1 MAYLEKRQNNKTRSK
16 SWWGREWLTV
26 IENLNEDRVNDDE
39 NYSNPFKITDF
50 KYQNGKIIAKIA
62 ENRNT
67 SYITELGLEAFTEKD
82 LKILADIL
90 ASSSL
95 INGDLALGKLPTI
108 LNTELLDNGINLFPI
123 SWEDIKSKCN
133 CPSPASPCVHQSELF
148 YMIGSEL
155 DKDPSLLLKLRGV
168 PESFLNSESQV
179 EKRTLA
185 SLIESILEKGTVS
198 EPLSLKLR
206 KTGDHED
213 LTLNADNVVVQRSQ
227 RDYNQPLNSLEFDSR
242 LWLSLLSDNPSF
254 DTASNF
260 KLFLR
265 DVYNS
270 AALKA
275 DTLYKPVHKNKADG
289 DKKAKI
295 RDWQQF
301 DDSEISFNAKATSYE
316 SLFDFSVDLRDLLKC
331 SLNQDL
337 NLISPRLAFTL
348 LLIQTAIYIIK
359 LGLYSPELLFK
370 NEQVFHIRYIPIF
383 NNASLSQRLSFLKT
397 LYPEDLI
404 KNSQPNNGAEGSS
417 DFLKSCLMNELLSF
431 LVTILLKKLTRN
443 LKVLGM
449 TPLKTAFLTN
459 AEFIPSSYAD
469 EAVAKSLSN
478 WLARFY
484 IQGDEIKPLIRLEE
498 HVADIKQIACKD
510 GHEDDKN
517 AEEAI
522 HQQCLEA
529 SFKLYVDVTNT
540 SKFPNEIVSLESFTV
555 RVREQCPSAY
565 RQLNLIQDYVPEI
578 KQVLATEGKAAP
590 TLNINQVSSLLA
602 NAKNILSVLGVNILV
617 PRALQKILK
626 PKLTVKVI
634 SSSSQSNNAFLI
646 EQALSF
652 SYEIALG
659 DSKISLTEF
668 KKLVKSSSGLVK
680 FNNDYVMFNPKEIAS
695 LFKRA
700 LEALP
705 QIETVLDALHYGLA
719 GKVNGLDFS
728 SDAVIDNLI
737 KSINKTET
745 EISLPKN
752 LEATL
757 RPYQERGFEWLYINY
772 QNRLGSCLADDMGLG
787 KTLQVLTL
795 LLKIRQEN
803 AERAVYGQPPS
814 LVICPTSLIG
824 NWFKESSKFTPDLKV
839 AVYHG
844 PGRSLDYG
852 TVAERTSSRLRRTND
867 RSGVI
872 SGDAEDASHV
882 SGSYPSKQKY
892 KLDSSSLH
900 EDHEDDENA
909 EIGVRQQCHYE
920 GMDLVITSYGI
931 LRQDIAKF
939 SEREWNLLIIDE
951 AQNIKNHETKQAKAI
966 KALKAKN
973 YIAMS
978 GTPVENNL
986 SELWSIFDF
995 INPRYLR
1002 SIKDFTNEYSIPI
1015 EKYRD
1020 QEKIAQLKRVTS
1032 PFLLRRLK
1040 TDKSIIQDLP
1050 EKIINEQFVYLT
1062 KEQIALYQNVVNSAL
1077 EQIAASEG
1085 IERKGKIFKLI
1096 TSLKQLCNHP
1106 SNYTKQEDYDFNLS
1120 GKAIKLIDILREIL
1134 ISREKA
1140 LIFTQYTEMGDILSK
1155 MIQSELGSEAL
1166 FYQGSLDRKRK
1177 DAMVEEF
1184 QNGYTKKI
1192 MIISLKAGGTGLN
1205 LTAANHVIHYDL
1217 WWNPAVENQAT
1228 DRAFR
1233 IGQKKNVMVHRLISM
1248 GTFEEKINDLLKAKQ
1263 QLAELSVSVGENWIT
1278 EMSNEELR
1286 GVFGL

>member
-1 MAYLEKRQNNKTRSK
+1 MVWVQYNFLMAYLEKRQNNKTRSK
-16 SWWGREWLTV
+16 SWWGREWLSV

-39 NYSNPFKITDF
+39 SYSNPFKITDF
-50 KYQNGKIIAKIA
+50 KYQNGKIIAKIV
-62 ENRNT
+62 ENRNS
-67 SYITELGLEAFTEKD
+67 SYIAELALEAFTEQD

-168 PESFLNSESQV
+168 PESFLDSESQV
-179 EKRTLA
+179 GKRTLA
-185 SLIESILEKGTVS
+185 SLIENILKESTV
-198 EPLSLKLR
+198 
-206 KTGDHED
+206 
-213 LTLNADNVVVQRSQ
+213 ADVQRSQ
-227 RDYNQPLNSLEFDSR
+227 RDYNQPLNNLEFDSR

-260 KLFLR
+260 KIFLR
-265 DVYNS
+265 DLYNS

-275 DTLYKPVHKNKADG
+275 DTLYKSVHKNKVDG

-301 DDSEISFNAKATSYE
+301 DDLEISFNVKATSYE

-370 NEQVFHIRYIPIF
+370 NEQVFQIRYIPIF
-383 NNASLSQRLSFLKT
+383 NNTSLSQRLSFLKT
-397 LYPEDLI
+397 LYPDDLI
-404 KNSQPNNGAEGSS
+404 KNSQPNNDAEGSS

-431 LVTILLKKLTRN
+431 LITVLLKKLTRN

-498 HVADIKQIACKD
+498 HVADIKQIECKD
-510 GHEDDKN
+510 AHEDDKK
-517 AEEAI
+517 AEDAVQ
-522 HQQCLEA
+522 QQCLEA
-529 SFKLYVDVTNT
+529 SFKLHVDVVNN

-555 RVREQCPSAY
+555 RVREQCPSVY

-590 TLNINQVSSLLA
+590 TLDINQVSSLLA

-626 PKLTVKVI
+626 PKLTVKVN

-659 DSKISLTEF
+659 DSKISLSEF

-803 AERAVYGQPPS
+803 AERAVCEQPPS

-844 PGRSLDYG
+844 SKRNLD
-852 TVAERTSSRLRRTND
+852 
-867 RSGVI
+867 
-872 SGDAEDASHV
+872 
-882 SGSYPSKQKY
+882 
-892 KLDSSSLH
+892 
-900 EDHEDDENA
+900 
-909 EIGVRQQCHYE
+909 YE

-931 LRQDIAKF
+931 LRLDIAKF

-951 AQNIKNHETKQAKAI
+951 AQNIKNHETKQARAI

-1062 KEQIALYQNVVNSAL
+1062 KEQVALYQNIVNSAL

-1085 IERKGKIFKLI
+1085 IEKKGKIFKLI

-1155 MIQSELGSEAL
+1155 MIQAELGSEAL

-1177 DAMVEEF
+1177 DEMVEEF

-1263 QLAELSVSVGENWIT
+1263 QLADLSVSVGENWIT

-1286 GVFGL
+1286 GVFSL

>member
-1 MAYLEKRQNNKTRSK
+1 
-16 SWWGREWLTV
+16 
-26 IENLNEDRVNDDE
+26 
-39 NYSNPFKITDF
+39 
-50 KYQNGKIIAKIA
+50 
-62 ENRNT
+62 
-67 SYITELGLEAFTEKD
+67 
-82 LKILADIL
+82 
-90 ASSSL
+90 
-95 INGDLALGKLPTI
+95 
-108 LNTELLDNGINLFPI
+108 
-123 SWEDIKSKCN
+123 
-133 CPSPASPCVHQSELF
+133 
-148 YMIGSEL
+148 MIGSEL

-168 PESFLNSESQV
+168 PESFLNSESQA
-179 EKRTLA
+179 EKRTLE
-185 SLIESILEKGTVS
+185 SLIENILKESTV
-198 EPLSLKLR
+198 
-206 KTGDHED
+206 
-213 LTLNADNVVVQRSQ
+213 ADVQRSQ
-227 RDYNQPLNSLEFDSR
+227 RDYNQPLNNLEFDSR

-260 KLFLR
+260 KIFLR
-265 DVYNS
+265 DLYNS

-337 NLISPRLAFTL
+337 NLVSPRLAFTL

-370 NEQVFHIRYIPIF
+370 NEQVFQIRYIPIF
-383 NNASLSQRLSFLKT
+383 NNASLSPRLSFLKT

-404 KNSQPNNGAEGSS
+404 KNSQPNNDAEGSS
-417 DFLKSCLMNELLSF
+417 NFLPSCLMNELLSF
-431 LVTILLKKLTRN
+431 LITVLLKKLTRN

-498 HVADIKQIACKD
+498 HVADIKQIECKD

-529 SFKLYVDVTNT
+529 SFNLHVDVVNN

-555 RVREQCPSAY
+555 RVQEQCPNVY
-565 RQLNLIQDYVPEI
+565 RQLNLIQEYVPEI

-626 PKLTVKVI
+626 PKLTVKVN

-659 DSKISLTEF
+659 ESKISLSEF

-680 FNNDYVMFNPKEIAS
+680 FNNDYVMFNPKEIAL

-719 GKVNGLDFS
+719 GKVNGLDFF

-803 AERAVYGQPPS
+803 AERAVCEQPPS

-844 PGRSLDYG
+844 SKRNLD
-852 TVAERTSSRLRRTND
+852 
-867 RSGVI
+867 
-872 SGDAEDASHV
+872 
-882 SGSYPSKQKY
+882 
-892 KLDSSSLH
+892 
-900 EDHEDDENA
+900 
-909 EIGVRQQCHYE
+909 YE

-1062 KEQIALYQNVVNSAL
+1062 KEQTALYQSVVNSAL
-1077 EQIAASEG
+1077 EQIAGSEG
-1085 IERKGKIFKLI
+1085 IDRKGKIFKLI

-1106 SNYTKQEDYDFNLS
+1106 SNYTKQDDYDFNLS

-1263 QLAELSVSVGENWIT
+1263 QLADLSVSVGENWIT

>member
-16 SWWGREWLTV
+16 CWWGREWLTV

-50 KYQNGKIIAKIA
+50 KYQNGKIIAKIG
-62 ENRNT
+62 ENRNS
-67 SYITELGLEAFTEKD
+67 SYIAELALEPFTEQE

-108 LNTELLDNGINLFPI
+108 LNTELLENGINLFPI

-133 CPSPASPCVHQSELF
+133 CSAPISPCIHQSELF

-168 PESFLNSESQV
+168 PESFLNSESQA
-179 EKRTLA
+179 EKRTLE

-213 LTLNADNVVVQRSQ
+213 LSLNTDNVVVQRSQ
-227 RDYNQPLNSLEFDSR
+227 RDYNQPLNNLEFDSR

-260 KLFLR
+260 KIFLR
-265 DVYNS
+265 DLYNS

-337 NLISPRLAFTL
+337 NLVSPRLAFTL

-359 LGLYSPELLFK
+359 LGLYSPDLLFK
-370 NEQVFHIRYIPIF
+370 NEQVFQIRYIPIF
-383 NNASLSQRLSFLKT
+383 NNASLAQRLSFLKT

-404 KNSQPNNGAEGSS
+404 KNSQPNNDAEGSS
-417 DFLKSCLMNELLSF
+417 NFLKSCLVNELLSF
-431 LVTILLKKLTRN
+431 LVTVLLKKLTRN

-498 HVADIKQIACKD
+498 HVADIKQIECKD
-510 GHEDDKN
+510 AHEDDKN

-529 SFKLYVDVTNT
+529 SFNLHVDVVNN

-555 RVREQCPSAY
+555 RVQEQCPNVY

-626 PKLTVKVI
+626 PKLTVKVN

-659 DSKISLTEF
+659 ESKISLSEF

-803 AERAVYGQPPS
+803 AEHAVYGQPPS

-844 PGRSLDYG
+844 SKRNLD
-852 TVAERTSSRLRRTND
+852 
-867 RSGVI
+867 
-872 SGDAEDASHV
+872 
-882 SGSYPSKQKY
+882 
-892 KLDSSSLH
+892 
-900 EDHEDDENA
+900 
-909 EIGVRQQCHYE
+909 YE

-931 LRQDIAKF
+931 LRLDIAKF

-951 AQNIKNHETKQAKAI
+951 AQNIKNHETKQARAI

-1062 KEQIALYQNVVNSAL
+1062 KEQIALYQSVVNSAL

-1177 DAMVEEF
+1177 DEMVEEF

-1263 QLAELSVSVGENWIT
+1263 QLADLSVSVGENWIT

>member
-16 SWWGREWLTV
+16 CWWGREWLTV

-50 KYQNGKIIAKIA
+50 KYQNGKIIAKIG
-62 ENRNT
+62 ENRNS
-67 SYITELGLEAFTEKD
+67 SYITELALEPFTEQE

-108 LNTELLDNGINLFPI
+108 LNTELLENGINLFPI

-133 CPSPASPCVHQSELF
+133 CPSPINPCVHQSELF

-168 PESFLNSESQV
+168 PESFLNSESQA

-185 SLIESILEKGTVS
+185 SLIENILEEGTVS

-213 LTLNADNVVVQRSQ
+213 LSLNADNVVVQRSQ
-227 RDYNQPLNSLEFDSR
+227 RDYNQPLNNLEFDSR

-260 KLFLR
+260 KIFLR
-265 DVYNS
+265 DLYNS

-337 NLISPRLAFTL
+337 NLVSPRLAFTL

-370 NEQVFHIRYIPIF
+370 NEQVFQIRYIPIF
-383 NNASLSQRLSFLKT
+383 NNASLSQRLNFLKT

-404 KNSQPNNGAEGSS
+404 KNSQPNNDAEGSS

-431 LVTILLKKLTRN
+431 LVTVLLKKLTRN

-498 HVADIKQIACKD
+498 HIADIKQIECED
-510 GHEDDKN
+510 GHADDKN
-517 AEEAI
+517 AEESI
-522 HQQCLEA
+522 QQQCLEA

-555 RVREQCPSAY
+555 RVQEQCPNVY
-565 RQLNLIQDYVPEI
+565 RQLNLIQEYVPEI

-626 PKLTVKVI
+626 PKLTVKVN

-659 DSKISLTEF
+659 DSKISLSEF

-839 AVYHG
+839 AVHHG
-844 PGRSLDYG
+844 SKRNLDYG
-852 TVAERTSSRLRRTND
+852 
-867 RSGVI
+867 
-872 SGDAEDASHV
+872 
-882 SGSYPSKQKY
+882 
-892 KLDSSSLH
+892 
-900 EDHEDDENA
+900 
-909 EIGVRQQCHYE
+909 

-931 LRQDIAKF
+931 LRLDIAKF

-951 AQNIKNHETKQAKAI
+951 AQNIKNHETKQARAI

-1062 KEQIALYQNVVNSAL
+1062 KEQIALYQSVVNSAL

-1140 LIFTQYTEMGDILSK
+1140 LIFTQYTEMGDILLK

-1177 DAMVEEF
+1177 DEMVEEF

-1263 QLAELSVSVGENWIT
+1263 QLADLSVSVGENWIT

>member
-16 SWWGREWLTV
+16 SWWGREWLSV

-39 NYSNPFKITDF
+39 SYSNPFKITDF
-50 KYQNGKIIAKIA
+50 KYQNGKIIAKIV
-62 ENRNT
+62 ENRNS
-67 SYITELGLEAFTEKD
+67 SYIAELALEAFTEQD
-82 LKILADIL
+82 LKVLAEIL

-95 INGDLALGKLPTI
+95 IHGDLALGKLPTI
-108 LNTELLDNGINLFPI
+108 LNTELLENGINLFPVF
-123 SWEDIKSKCN
+123 WKDIKSKCN
-133 CPSPASPCVHQSELF
+133 CPSPASPCEHQSELF

-168 PESFLNSESQV
+168 PESFLNSESQAG
-179 EKRTLA
+179 KKTLE
-185 SLIESILEKGTVS
+185 SLVESILEEGTVN

-206 KTGDHED
+206 KTRDHED
-213 LTLNADNVVVQRSQ
+213 LSLNADNVVVQRSQ
-227 RDYNQPLNSLEFDSR
+227 RDYNQPLNNLEFDSR

-265 DVYNS
+265 DLYNS

-275 DTLYKPVHKNKADG
+275 DTLYKPVYKNKAG
-289 DKKAKI
+289 EDKKVKV

-301 DDSEISFNAKATSYE
+301 DDLEINFNAKATSYE

-359 LGLYSPELLFK
+359 LGLYSPDLLFK
-370 NEQVFHIRYIPIF
+370 NEHVFHIRYIPIF
-383 NNASLSQRLSFLKT
+383 NNTSLSQRLSFLKT

-404 KNSQPNNGAEGSS
+404 KNSQPNNDAEGSS

-431 LVTILLKKLTRN
+431 LVTVVLKKLTRN

-459 AEFIPSSYAD
+459 AELIPSSYAD

-484 IQGDEIKPLIRLEE
+484 IQSNEIKPLIRLEE
-498 HVADIKQIACKD
+498 QS
-510 GHEDDKN
+510 
-517 AEEAI
+517 
-522 HQQCLEA
+522 LEA
-529 SFKLYVDVTNT
+529 SFKLHVDVTNT
-540 SKFPNEIVSLESFTV
+540 SKFPSEIVSLESFTV
-555 RVREQCPSAY
+555 RVPEQCPNVY
-565 RQLNLIQDYVPEI
+565 RQLNLIQEYVPEI

-626 PKLTVKVI
+626 PKLTVKVN

-659 DSKISLTEF
+659 ESKISLSEF

-803 AERAVYGQPPS
+803 AGNRVCEQSHINNETTDKQPPS

-839 AVYHG
+839 AVHHG
-844 PGRSLDYG
+844 SKRNLDYEG
-852 TVAERTSSRLRRTND
+852 T
-867 RSGVI
+867 
-872 SGDAEDASHV
+872 
-882 SGSYPSKQKY
+882 
-892 KLDSSSLH
+892 
-900 EDHEDDENA
+900 
-909 EIGVRQQCHYE
+909 
-920 GMDLVITSYGI
+920 DLVITSYGI

-951 AQNIKNHETKQAKAI
+951 AQNIKNHETKQARAI

-1062 KEQIALYQNVVNSAL
+1062 KEQTALYQNVVNNAL

-1263 QLAELSVSVGENWIT
+1263 QLADLSVSVGENWIT

>member
-16 SWWGREWLTV
+16 SWWGREWLSV

-39 NYSNPFKITDF
+39 SYSNPFKITDF

-62 ENRNT
+62 ENRNS
-67 SYITELGLEAFTEKD
+67 SYIAELALEPFTEQD
-82 LKILADIL
+82 LKVLAEIL

-95 INGDLALGKLPTI
+95 IHGDLALGKLPTI
-108 LNTELLDNGINLFPI
+108 LNTELLENGINLFPI
-123 SWEDIKSKCN
+123 SWEDIRSKCN
-133 CPSPASPCVHQSELF
+133 CPSLVSPCVHQSELF

-168 PESFLNSESQV
+168 PESFLNSESQAG
-179 EKRTLA
+179 KKTLE
-185 SLIESILEKGTVS
+185 SLIENILEEAAAT
-198 EPLSLKLR
+198 EPASLKLR
-206 KTGDHED
+206 RMSDRED
-213 LTLNADNVVVQRSQ
+213 DEKADIGVFVEQPLNAK
-227 RDYNQPLNSLEFDSR
+227 RDYNQPLNNLEFDSR

-260 KLFLR
+260 KIFLR
-265 DVYNS
+265 DLYNS

-289 DKKAKI
+289 DKKVKV

-301 DDSEISFNAKATSYE
+301 DDLEISFNAKATSYE
-316 SLFDFSVDLRDLLKC
+316 NLFDFSVDLKDLLKC

-337 NLISPRLAFTL
+337 NLVSPRLAFTL

-370 NEQVFHIRYIPIF
+370 NEQVFQIRYIPIF
-383 NNASLSQRLSFLKT
+383 NNASLSQRLNFLKT
-397 LYPEDLI
+397 LYPDDLI
-404 KNSQPNNGAEGSS
+404 KNSQPNNDAEGSS

-431 LVTILLKKLTRN
+431 LVTVLLKKLTRN

-498 HVADIKQIACKD
+498 HVADIKQLECD

-529 SFKLYVDVTNT
+529 SFKLHVDLVNS
-540 SKFPNEIVSLESFTV
+540 SKFPNEIVSLETFTIKA
-555 RVREQCPSAY
+555 REQCPNVY
-565 RQLNLIQDYVPEI
+565 KQLNLIQEYVPEI

-590 TLNINQVSSLLA
+590 ILDINQVSSLLA
-602 NAKNILSVLGVNILV
+602 NAKNFLSVLGVNILV

-626 PKLTVKVI
+626 PKLTVKVN
-634 SSSSQSNNAFLI
+634 SSSSQSSNAFLI

-659 DSKISLTEF
+659 DSKISLSEF

-803 AERAVYGQPPS
+803 AERAVCEQPPS

-844 PGRSLDYG
+844 SKRNLD
-852 TVAERTSSRLRRTND
+852 
-867 RSGVI
+867 
-872 SGDAEDASHV
+872 
-882 SGSYPSKQKY
+882 
-892 KLDSSSLH
+892 
-900 EDHEDDENA
+900 
-909 EIGVRQQCHYE
+909 YE

-931 LRQDIAKF
+931 LRQDISKF

-951 AQNIKNHETKQAKAI
+951 AQNIKNHETKQARAI

-1062 KEQIALYQNVVNSAL
+1062 KEQIALYQSVVNSAL
-1077 EQIAASEG
+1077 EQIAGSEG

-1140 LIFTQYTEMGDILSK
+1140 LIFTQYTEMGDILLK

-1177 DAMVEEF
+1177 DEMVEEF

-1263 QLAELSVSVGENWIT
+1263 QLADLSVSVGENWIT

-1286 GVFGL
+1286 GIFGL

>member
-16 SWWGREWLTV
+16 SWWGREWLSV

-39 NYSNPFKITDF
+39 SYSNPFKITDF
-50 KYQNGKIIAKIA
+50 KYQNGKITAKVA
-62 ENRNT
+62 ENRST
-67 SYITELGLEAFTEKD
+67 YYITELSLEAFTEKQ
-82 LKILADIL
+82 LEILAEIL

-95 INGDLALGKLPTI
+95 IHGDLALGKLPTI
-108 LNTELLDNGINLFPI
+108 LNTELLENGINLFPI

-133 CPSPASPCVHQSELF
+133 CPAPISPCVHQSELF

-168 PESFLNSESQV
+168 PESFLNAESQV

-185 SLIESILEKGTVS
+185 SLIESILKEGTVS

-213 LTLNADNVVVQRSQ
+213 LSLNAGNEVVQRSQ
-227 RDYNQPLNSLEFDSR
+227 RDYNQPLNNLEFDSR

-260 KLFLR
+260 KIFLR
-265 DVYNS
+265 DLYNS

-289 DKKAKI
+289 DKKTKI

-301 DDSEISFNAKATSYE
+301 DDLEISFNAKATSYE

-370 NEQVFHIRYIPIF
+370 NEQVFQIRYIPIF
-383 NNASLSQRLSFLKT
+383 NNTSLSQRLSFLKT
-397 LYPEDLI
+397 LYPDDLI
-404 KNSQPNNGAEGSS
+404 KNSQANNGAEGSS
-417 DFLKSCLMNELLSF
+417 NFLKSCLMNELLSF
-431 LVTILLKKLTRN
+431 LVTVLLKKLTRN
-443 LKVLGM
+443 LKVLAM

-498 HVADIKQIACKD
+498 QS
-510 GHEDDKN
+510 
-517 AEEAI
+517 
-522 HQQCLEA
+522 LEA
-529 SFKLYVDVTNT
+529 SFKLHVDVTNT

-555 RVREQCPSAY
+555 KVPEQCPSAY
-565 RQLNLIQDYVPEI
+565 RQLNLIQEYVPEI

-626 PKLTVKVI
+626 PKLTVKVN
-634 SSSSQSNNAFLI
+634 SSSSQSSNAFLI

-659 DSKISLTEF
+659 ESKISLGEF

-728 SDAVIDNLI
+728 SDVVIDNLI

-803 AERAVYGQPPS
+803 AERAVCEQPPS

-824 NWFKESSKFTPDLKV
+824 NWFKESSKFTPDLKA

-844 PGRSLDYG
+844 SKRNLD
-852 TVAERTSSRLRRTND
+852 
-867 RSGVI
+867 
-872 SGDAEDASHV
+872 
-882 SGSYPSKQKY
+882 
-892 KLDSSSLH
+892 
-900 EDHEDDENA
+900 
-909 EIGVRQQCHYE
+909 YE

-951 AQNIKNHETKQAKAI
+951 AQNIKNHETKQARAI

-1140 LIFTQYTEMGDILSK
+1140 LIFTQYTEMGDILLK
-1155 MIQSELGSEAL
+1155 MIQAELGSEAL

-1263 QLAELSVSVGENWIT
+1263 QLADLSVSVGENWIT

-1286 GVFGL
+1286 GIFSL

>member
-1 MAYLEKRQNNKTRSK
+1 MHAVWVQYNFLMAYLEKRQNNKTRSK

-39 NYSNPFKITDF
+39 SYSNPFKITDF
-50 KYQNGKIIAKIA
+50 KYQNGKIIAKIV
-62 ENRNT
+62 ENRNS
-67 SYITELGLEAFTEKD
+67 SYITELALEAFTEQD
-82 LKILADIL
+82 LKVLAEIL

-95 INGDLALGKLPTI
+95 IHGDLALGKLPTI
-108 LNTELLDNGINLFPI
+108 LNTELLENGINLFPI
-123 SWEDIKSKCN
+123 SWEDIRSKCN
-133 CPSPASPCVHQSELF
+133 CPSPANPCVHQSELF

-168 PESFLNSESQV
+168 PESFLNSESQAG
-179 EKRTLA
+179 KKTLE
-185 SLIESILEKGTVS
+185 SLIENILEEAAAN
-198 EPLSLKLR
+198 EPASLKLR
-206 KTGDHED
+206 RMSDRED
-213 LTLNADNVVVQRSQ
+213 DEKADIGVFVEQPLNAK
-227 RDYNQPLNSLEFDSR
+227 RDYNQPLNNLEFDSR

-260 KLFLR
+260 KIFLR
-265 DVYNS
+265 DLYNS
-270 AALKA
+270 ATLKA

-301 DDSEISFNAKATSYE
+301 DDLEINFNAKATSYE
-316 SLFDFSVDLRDLLKC
+316 NLFYFSVDLKDLLKC

-348 LLIQTAIYIIK
+348 LLMQTAIYIIK

-370 NEQVFHIRYIPIF
+370 NEQVFQIRYIPIF
-383 NNASLSQRLSFLKT
+383 NNASLSQRLSLLKT

-404 KNSQPNNGAEGSS
+404 KNSQPNNDAEGSS

-431 LVTILLKKLTRN
+431 LVTVLLKRLTRN

-449 TPLKTAFLTN
+449 TPLKTTFLTN
-459 AEFIPSSYAD
+459 AEFTPSSYVD

-498 HVADIKQIACKD
+498 HVADIKQIERKD

-529 SFKLYVDVTNT
+529 SFKLHVDVTNT
-540 SKFPNEIVSLESFTV
+540 SKFPNEIVSLESFSI
-555 RVREQCPSAY
+555 RVPEQCPNVY
-565 RQLNLIQDYVPEI
+565 RQLNLIQEYVPEI
-578 KQVLATEGKAAP
+578 KQVLATEGKASP
-590 TLNINQVSSLLA
+590 ILDINQVSSLLA

-626 PKLTVKVI
+626 PKLTVKVN

-659 DSKISLTEF
+659 DSKISLSEF

-803 AERAVYGQPPS
+803 AERAVCEQPPS

-844 PGRSLDYG
+844 SKRNLD
-852 TVAERTSSRLRRTND
+852 
-867 RSGVI
+867 
-872 SGDAEDASHV
+872 
-882 SGSYPSKQKY
+882 
-892 KLDSSSLH
+892 
-900 EDHEDDENA
+900 
-909 EIGVRQQCHYE
+909 YE

-966 KALKAKN
+966 RALKAKN

-1062 KEQIALYQNVVNSAL
+1062 KEQTALYQNVVNSAL

-1155 MIQSELGSEAL
+1155 MIQSELGSETL

-1177 DAMVEEF
+1177 DEMIEEF

-1192 MIISLKAGGTGLN
+1192 MVISLKAGGTGLN

-1263 QLAELSVSVGENWIT
+1263 QLADLSVSVGENWIT

-1286 GVFGL
+1286 GIFGL

>member
-16 SWWGREWLTV
+16 SWWGREWLSV

-39 NYSNPFKITDF
+39 SYSNPFKITDF
-50 KYQNGKIIAKIA
+50 KYQNGKIIAKIL
-62 ENRNT
+62 ENRNS
-67 SYITELGLEAFTEKD
+67 SYIAELALEAFTEQD
-82 LKILADIL
+82 LKILAEIL

-95 INGDLALGKLPTI
+95 IHGDLALGKLPTI
-108 LNTELLDNGINLFPI
+108 LNTELLENGINLFPI

-133 CPSPASPCVHQSELF
+133 CPAPISPCVHQSELF

-168 PESFLNSESQV
+168 PESFLDSESQA

-185 SLIESILEKGTVS
+185 SLIENILEEGSV
-198 EPLSLKLR
+198 
-206 KTGDHED
+206 
-213 LTLNADNVVVQRSQ
+213 ADVQRPQ

-260 KLFLR
+260 KFFLR
-265 DVYNS
+265 DLYNS

-301 DDSEISFNAKATSYE
+301 DDLEISFNAKATSYE
-316 SLFDFSVDLRDLLKC
+316 SLFDFSVDVRDLLKC

-404 KNSQPNNGAEGSS
+404 KNSQPNNDAEGSS

-431 LVTILLKKLTRN
+431 LVTVLLKKLTRN

-498 HVADIKQIACKD
+498 HVADIKQIECKD
-510 GHEDDKN
+510 AHEDDKN

-529 SFKLYVDVTNT
+529 SFKLHVDVVNN

-555 RVREQCPSAY
+555 RVREQCPSVY

-626 PKLTVKVI
+626 PKLTVKVN
-634 SSSSQSNNAFLI
+634 SSSSQSSNAFLI

-659 DSKISLTEF
+659 DSKISLSEF

-803 AERAVYGQPPS
+803 AERAACEQSHSTNETTDKQPPS

-839 AVYHG
+839 AVHHG
-844 PGRSLDYG
+844 SKRNLDYEG
-852 TVAERTSSRLRRTND
+852 T
-867 RSGVI
+867 
-872 SGDAEDASHV
+872 
-882 SGSYPSKQKY
+882 
-892 KLDSSSLH
+892 
-900 EDHEDDENA
+900 
-909 EIGVRQQCHYE
+909 
-920 GMDLVITSYGI
+920 DLVITSYGI

-995 INPRYLR
+995 INPHYLR

-1140 LIFTQYTEMGDILSK
+1140 LIFTQYTEMGDILLK

-1263 QLAELSVSVGENWIT
+1263 QLADLSVSVGENWIT

>member
-16 SWWGREWLTV
+16 SWWGREWLSV

-39 NYSNPFKITDF
+39 NHSNPFKITDF

-62 ENRNT
+62 ENRNS
-67 SYITELGLEAFTEKD
+67 SYITELGLKAFTEQD
-82 LKILADIL
+82 LKIFAEIL

-95 INGDLALGKLPTI
+95 IHGDLALGKLPTI
-108 LNTELLDNGINLFPI
+108 LNTELLENGINLFPI
-123 SWEDIKSKCN
+123 SWKDIKSKCN
-133 CPSPASPCVHQSELF
+133 CPAPISPCVHQSELF

-168 PESFLNSESQV
+168 PESFLDSESQA

-185 SLIESILEKGTVS
+185 SLIENILKESTVN

-213 LTLNADNVVVQRSQ
+213 LSLNADNVVVPRSQ
-227 RDYNQPLNSLEFDSR
+227 RDYNQPLNNLEFDSR

-260 KLFLR
+260 KIFLR
-265 DVYNS
+265 DLYNS

-289 DKKAKI
+289 DKKAKV

-301 DDSEISFNAKATSYE
+301 DDLEISFNAKATSYE

-370 NEQVFHIRYIPIF
+370 NEQVFQIRYTPIF

-404 KNSQPNNGAEGSS
+404 KNSQPNNDAEGSS
-417 DFLKSCLMNELLSF
+417 NFLKSCLMNELLSF
-431 LVTILLKKLTRN
+431 LITVLLKKLTRN

-484 IQGDEIKPLIRLEE
+484 IQSDGIKPLIRLEE
-498 HVADIKQIACKD
+498 HVADIKQIECKD
-510 GHEDDKN
+510 AHEDDKN

-529 SFKLYVDVTNT
+529 SFKLHVDVVNN

-555 RVREQCPSAY
+555 RVLEQCPNVY
-565 RQLNLIQDYVPEI
+565 RQLNLIQEYVPEI
-578 KQVLATEGKAAP
+578 KQVLATEGKASP
-590 TLNINQVSSLLA
+590 ILDINQVSSLLA

-626 PKLTVKVI
+626 PKLTVKVN

-659 DSKISLTEF
+659 DSKISLSEF

-737 KSINKTET
+737 KSINKAET

-803 AERAVYGQPPS
+803 AERAVCEQSHINNETADKQPPS

-844 PGRSLDYG
+844 SKRSLD
-852 TVAERTSSRLRRTND
+852 
-867 RSGVI
+867 
-872 SGDAEDASHV
+872 
-882 SGSYPSKQKY
+882 
-892 KLDSSSLH
+892 
-900 EDHEDDENA
+900 
-909 EIGVRQQCHYE
+909 YE

-951 AQNIKNHETKQAKAI
+951 AQNIKNHETKQARAI

-1263 QLAELSVSVGENWIT
+1263 QLADLSVSVGENWIT

-1286 GVFGL
+1286 GVFSL

>member
-1 MAYLEKRQNNKTRSK
+1 VAYLEKRQNNKTRSK
-16 SWWGREWLTV
+16 SWWGREWLSV
-26 IENLNEDRVNDDE
+26 IENLNEERVNDDE
-39 NYSNPFKITDF
+39 SHSISLKITDF

-67 SYITELGLEAFTEKD
+67 SYITELGLEALTEKE

-108 LNTELLDNGINLFPI
+108 LNTELLENGINLFPI

-179 EKRTLA
+179 GKRTLA
-185 SLIESILEKGTVS
+185 SLIKNILEEATVN
-198 EPLSLKLR
+198 EPASLRLSR
-206 KTGDHED
+206 TADHED
-213 LTLNADNVVVQRSQ
+213 LNLNAGNGMIQRSQ
-227 RDYNQPLNSLEFDSR
+227 RDYNQPLNNLEFDSR

-260 KLFLR
+260 KFFLR
-265 DVYNS
+265 DLYNS

-289 DKKAKI
+289 DKKVKV

-301 DDSEISFNAKATSYE
+301 DDLEISFNAKALNYE

-359 LGLYSPELLFK
+359 LGLYYPELLFK
-370 NEQVFHIRYIPIF
+370 NDEVFQISYEPLF
-383 NNASLSQRLSFLKT
+383 NNASLAQRLSFLKT

-404 KNSQPNNGAEGSS
+404 KNSQPNNDAEGSS
-417 DFLKSCLMNELLSF
+417 DFLKSCLMNEFLSF

-498 HVADIKQIACKD
+498 HVADIKQIECKD
-510 GHEDDKN
+510 AHEDDKN
-517 AEEAI
+517 AEDAVQ
-522 HQQCLEA
+522 QQCLEA
-529 SFKLYVDVTNT
+529 NFKLYVDITNT
-540 SKFPNEIVSLESFTV
+540 SKFPSEIVSLESFTIKV
-555 RVREQCPSAY
+555 PERCPNVY
-565 RQLNLIQDYVPEI
+565 RQLNLIQEYVPEI
-578 KQVLATEGKAAP
+578 KQILATEGKAAP
-590 TLNINQVSSLLA
+590 TLDISLVSSLLA

-626 PKLTVKVI
+626 PKLTVKVN
-634 SSSSQSNNAFLI
+634 SSSSQSSNAFLI

-659 DSKISLTEF
+659 ESKISLGEF

-680 FNNDYVMFNPKEIAS
+680 FNNDYVMFNPKEIAL

-737 KSINKTET
+737 KSINETET

-803 AERAVYGQPPS
+803 AERAVCEQPPS

-844 PGRSLDYG
+844 SKRNLD
-852 TVAERTSSRLRRTND
+852 
-867 RSGVI
+867 
-872 SGDAEDASHV
+872 
-882 SGSYPSKQKY
+882 
-892 KLDSSSLH
+892 
-900 EDHEDDENA
+900 
-909 EIGVRQQCHYE
+909 YE

-1002 SIKDFTNEYSIPI
+1002 SIKNFTNEYSIPI

-1062 KEQIALYQNVVNSAL
+1062 KEQTALYQNIVNSAL

-1155 MIQSELGSEAL
+1155 MIQAELGSEAL

-1177 DAMVEEF
+1177 DEMVEEF

-1263 QLAELSVSVGENWIT
+1263 QLADLSVSVGENWIT

-1286 GVFGL
+1286 GVFSL

>member
-16 SWWGREWLTV
+16 SWWGREWLSV
-26 IENLNEDRVNDDE
+26 IENLNEERVHDDE
-39 NYSNPFKITDF
+39 NHSNPFKITDF
-50 KYQNGKIIAKIA
+50 KYQNGKIIAKIV
-62 ENRNT
+62 ENRNS
-67 SYITELGLEAFTEKD
+67 SYIAELGLEAFTEQD
-82 LKILADIL
+82 LKILAEIL

-95 INGDLALGKLPTI
+95 IHGDLALGKLPTI
-108 LNTELLDNGINLFPI
+108 LNTELLENGINLFPI
-123 SWEDIKSKCN
+123 SWKDIKSKCN
-133 CPSPASPCVHQSELF
+133 CPEPISPCVHQSELF

-155 DKDPSLLLKLRGV
+155 DKDPSLLLKLRGA
-168 PESFLNSESQV
+168 PESFLDSESQI

-185 SLIESILEKGTVS
+185 SLIENILKEGTVS

-213 LTLNADNVVVQRSQ
+213 LSLNADNAVVQRSQ
-227 RDYNQPLNSLEFDSR
+227 RDYNQPLNNLEFDSR

-260 KLFLR
+260 KIFLR
-265 DVYNS
+265 DLYNS

-289 DKKAKI
+289 DKKVKI

-301 DDSEISFNAKATSYE
+301 DDLEINFNAKATSYE

-359 LGLYSPELLFK
+359 LGLYSPDLLFK
-370 NEQVFHIRYIPIF
+370 NEQVFQIRYIPIF

-397 LYPEDLI
+397 LYPDDLI
-404 KNSQPNNGAEGSS
+404 KNSQPNNDAEGSS
-417 DFLKSCLMNELLSF
+417 NFLKSCLMNELLSF
-431 LVTILLKKLTRN
+431 LVTVLLKKLTRN
-443 LKVLGM
+443 LKVIGM

-498 HVADIKQIACKD
+498 HVADIKQIECKD

-529 SFKLYVDVTNT
+529 SFKLHVDVVNN

-555 RVREQCPSAY
+555 RVPERSPSAY

-626 PKLTVKVI
+626 PKLTVKVN

-659 DSKISLTEF
+659 DSKISLSEF

-803 AERAVYGQPPS
+803 AERAVCEQSHINNETTDKQPPS

-824 NWFKESSKFTPDLKV
+824 NWFKESSKFTPGLKV

-844 PGRSLDYG
+844 SKRSLD
-852 TVAERTSSRLRRTND
+852 
-867 RSGVI
+867 
-872 SGDAEDASHV
+872 
-882 SGSYPSKQKY
+882 
-892 KLDSSSLH
+892 
-900 EDHEDDENA
+900 
-909 EIGVRQQCHYE
+909 YE

-951 AQNIKNHETKQAKAI
+951 AQNIKNHETKQARAI

-1140 LIFTQYTEMGDILSK
+1140 LIFTQYTEMGDILLK
-1155 MIQSELGSEAL
+1155 IIQAELGSEAL

-1177 DAMVEEF
+1177 DEMVEEF
-1184 QNGYTKKI
+1184 QNAYTKKI

-1263 QLAELSVSVGENWIT
+1263 QLADLSVSVGENWIT

>member
-1 MAYLEKRQNNKTRSK
+1 MHAVWVQYNFLMAYLEKRQNNKTRSK
-16 SWWGREWLTV
+16 SWWGREWLSI

-39 NYSNPFKITDF
+39 SYSNPFKITDF
-50 KYQNGKIIAKIA
+50 KYQNGKIIAKIV
-62 ENRNT
+62 ENRNS
-67 SYITELGLEAFTEKD
+67 SYIAELALEAFTEQD
-82 LKILADIL
+82 LKVLAEIL

-95 INGDLALGKLPTI
+95 IHGDLALGKLPTI
-108 LNTELLDNGINLFPI
+108 LNTELLENGINLFPI
-123 SWEDIKSKCN
+123 SWEDIRSKCN
-133 CPSPASPCVHQSELF
+133 CPSLANPCVHQSELF

-168 PESFLNSESQV
+168 LESFLNSESQAG
-179 EKRTLA
+179 KKTLE
-185 SLIESILEKGTVS
+185 SLIENILEEAAAN
-198 EPLSLKLR
+198 EPASLKLR
-206 KTGDHED
+206 RMSDRED
-213 LTLNADNVVVQRSQ
+213 DEKADIGVFVEQPLNAK
-227 RDYNQPLNSLEFDSR
+227 RDYNQPLNNLEFDSR

-260 KLFLR
+260 KIFLR
-265 DVYNS
+265 DLYNS

-289 DKKAKI
+289 DKKVKV

-301 DDSEISFNAKATSYE
+301 DDLEISFNAKATSYE
-316 SLFDFSVDLRDLLKC
+316 NLFDFSVDLKDLLKC

-337 NLISPRLAFTL
+337 NLVSPRLAFTL

-370 NEQVFHIRYIPIF
+370 NEQVFQIRYIPIF
-383 NNASLSQRLSFLKT
+383 NNASLSQRLSLLKT

-404 KNSQPNNGAEGSS
+404 KNSQPNNDAEGSS
-417 DFLKSCLMNELLSF
+417 DFLQSCLMNELLSF
-431 LVTILLKKLTRN
+431 LVTVLLKRLTRN

-498 HVADIKQIACKD
+498 HVADIKQIERKD

-529 SFKLYVDVTNT
+529 SFKLHVDVTNT
-540 SKFPNEIVSLESFTV
+540 SKFPNEIVSLESFSI
-555 RVREQCPSAY
+555 RVPEQCPNVY
-565 RQLNLIQDYVPEI
+565 RQLNLIQEYVPEI
-578 KQVLATEGKAAP
+578 KQVLATEGKASP
-590 TLNINQVSSLLA
+590 ILDINQVSSLLA

-626 PKLTVKVI
+626 PKLTVKVN

-659 DSKISLTEF
+659 DSKISLSEF

-728 SDAVIDNLI
+728 SDALIDNLI

-803 AERAVYGQPPS
+803 AERAVCEQPPS

-844 PGRSLDYG
+844 SKRNLD
-852 TVAERTSSRLRRTND
+852 
-867 RSGVI
+867 
-872 SGDAEDASHV
+872 
-882 SGSYPSKQKY
+882 
-892 KLDSSSLH
+892 
-900 EDHEDDENA
+900 
-909 EIGVRQQCHYE
+909 YE

-966 KALKAKN
+966 RALKAKN

-1062 KEQIALYQNVVNSAL
+1062 KEQTALYQNVVNSAL

-1155 MIQSELGSEAL
+1155 MIQSELGSETL

-1177 DAMVEEF
+1177 DEMIEEF

-1192 MIISLKAGGTGLN
+1192 MVISLKAGGTGLN

-1263 QLAELSVSVGENWIT
+1263 QLADLSVSVGENWIT

-1286 GVFGL
+1286 GIFSL

>member
-1 MAYLEKRQNNKTRSK
+1 MAYLEKRQNKKTRSK
-16 SWWGREWLTV
+16 SWWGREWLSV

-39 NYSNPFKITDF
+39 SYSNPFKITDF
-50 KYQNGKIIAKIA
+50 KYQNGKITAKVA
-62 ENRNT
+62 ENRST
-67 SYITELGLEAFTEKD
+67 YYVTEISLEAFAEQD
-82 LKILADIL
+82 LKVLAEIL

-95 INGDLALGKLPTI
+95 IHGDLALGKLPTI
-108 LNTELLDNGINLFPI
+108 LNTELLENGINLFPI
-123 SWEDIKSKCN
+123 SWKDIKSKCN
-133 CPSPASPCVHQSELF
+133 CPSPANPCEHQSELF
-148 YMIGSEL
+148 YMIGTEL

-179 EKRTLA
+179 GKRTLA
-185 SLIESILEKGTVS
+185 SLIKNILEETVVN
-198 EPLSLKLR
+198 EPVSLKLR
-206 KTGDHED
+206 RMSDREGDEKAD
-213 LTLNADNVVVQRSQ
+213 IGVFVEQSLNAQ
-227 RDYNQPLNSLEFDSR
+227 RDYNQPLNNLEFDSH
-242 LWLSLLSDNPSF
+242 LWLNLLSDNPSF

-260 KLFLR
+260 KIFLR
-265 DVYNS
+265 DLYNS

-275 DTLYKPVHKNKADG
+275 DTLYKPVVKGTARKRISSKLKKTNDENADLNM
-289 DKKAKI
+289 
-295 RDWQQF
+295 QVSEQF
-301 DDSEISFNAKATSYE
+301 DDLEISFNAKATSYE
-316 SLFDFSVDLRDLLKC
+316 CLFDFSVDLRDLLKC

-348 LLIQTAIYIIK
+348 LLMQTAIYIIK

-370 NEQVFHIRYIPIF
+370 NEQIFQIRYTPIF
-383 NNASLSQRLSFLKT
+383 NNASLSQRLNFLKT
-397 LYPEDLI
+397 LYPDDLI
-404 KNSQPNNGAEGSS
+404 KNSQAENATQDKPN
-417 DFLKSCLMNELLSF
+417 FLKSCLMNELLSF
-431 LVTILLKKLTRN
+431 LVTVLLKKLTRN

-459 AEFIPSSYAD
+459 AEFIPNGYAD

-498 HVADIKQIACKD
+498 HEGTACKPISSRLRRTEGD
-510 GHEDDKN
+510 EN
-517 AEEAI
+517 AEIEDGE
-522 HQQCLEA
+522 QSLEVN
-529 SFKLYVDVTNT
+529 FKLHVDVTNT

-555 RVREQCPSAY
+555 KAREQCPDVY
-565 RQLNLIQDYVPEI
+565 KQLNLIQEYIPEI

-590 TLNINQVSSLLA
+590 ILSINQVSSLLA
-602 NAKNILSVLGVNILV
+602 NAKNILSVLGINILV
-617 PRALQKILK
+617 PKALQKILK
-626 PKLTVKVI
+626 PKLTVKVN

-659 DSKISLTEF
+659 RSKINLSEF

-680 FNNDYVMFNPKEIAS
+680 FNDEYVMLNPAEIAL

-700 LEALP
+700 LEPLP

-719 GKVNGLDFS
+719 GKLNGLDFS
-728 SDAVIDNLI
+728 SDAFIDNLI
-737 KSINKTET
+737 KSISVMET

-752 LEATL
+752 LKATL
-757 RPYQERGFEWLYINY
+757 RPYQERGFEWLYTNY

-795 LLKIRQEN
+795 LLKIHQEN
-803 AERAVYGQPPS
+803 AERAVCEQPPS

-844 PGRSLDYG
+844 PRRSLDYG
-852 TVAERTSSRLRRTND
+852 TVAE
-867 RSGVI
+867 
-872 SGDAEDASHV
+872 
-882 SGSYPSKQKY
+882 
-892 KLDSSSLH
+892 
-900 EDHEDDENA
+900 NA
-909 EIGVRQQCHYE
+909 EIGVRQECHYE

-966 KALKAKN
+966 RALKAKN

-1002 SIKDFTNEYSIPI
+1002 SIKDFTDEYSIPI

-1050 EKIINEQFVYLT
+1050 EKIINDQFVYLT
-1062 KEQIALYQNVVNSAL
+1062 KEQTALYQSVVNNAL
-1077 EQIAASEG
+1077 EQIAGSEG
-1085 IERKGKIFKLI
+1085 IERKGKIFKLV
-1096 TSLKQLCNHP
+1096 TSLKQLSNHP

-1140 LIFTQYTEMGDILSK
+1140 LIFTQYTEMGDILLK
-1155 MIQSELGSEAL
+1155 MIKAELGSEAL
-1166 FYQGSLDRKRK
+1166 FYHGSLDRKRK
-1177 DAMVEEF
+1177 DEMVEEF
-1184 QNGYTKKI
+1184 QNAYTKKI
-1192 MIISLKAGGTGLN
+1192 MVISLKAGGTGLN

-1263 QLAELSVSVGENWIT
+1263 QLADLSVSVGENWIT

-1286 GVFGL
+1286 GILGL

>member
-39 NYSNPFKITDF
+39 SYSNPFKITDF

-62 ENRNT
+62 ENRN
-67 SYITELGLEAFTEKD
+67 SNYITELGLEAFAEQE
-82 LKILADIL
+82 LKVLAEIL

-95 INGDLALGKLPTI
+95 IHGDLALGKLPTI
-108 LNTELLDNGINLFPI
+108 LNTELLENGINLFPI
-123 SWEDIKSKCN
+123 SWKDIKSKCN
-133 CPSPASPCVHQSELF
+133 CPSPANPCVHQSELF

-168 PESFLNSESQV
+168 PESFLNSESQA

-185 SLIESILEKGTVS
+185 SLIENILEEGH
-198 EPLSLKLR
+198 
-206 KTGDHED
+206 GDKEKAED
-213 LTLNADNVVVQRSQ
+213 GVVPRSQ
-227 RDYNQPLNSLEFDSR
+227 RDYNQPLNNLEFDSR

-254 DTASNF
+254 DTTSNF
-260 KLFLR
+260 KFFLR
-265 DVYNS
+265 DLYNS

-275 DTLYKPVHKNKADG
+275 DTLYKPVHKNKAGD

-301 DDSEISFNAKATSYE
+301 DDLEINFNAKATNYE

-370 NEQVFHIRYIPIF
+370 NEQVFQIRYIPIF
-383 NNASLSQRLSFLKT
+383 NNASLSQRLSFFKT
-397 LYPEDLI
+397 LYPDDLI
-404 KNSQPNNGAEGSS
+404 KNSQGENATKDTPN
-417 DFLKSCLMNELLSF
+417 FLKSCLMNELLSF
-431 LVTILLKKLTRN
+431 LVTVLLKRLTRN

-478 WLARFY
+478 WLAKFY
-484 IQGDEIKPLIRLEE
+484 IQGDDIKPLIRLEE
-498 HVADIKQIACKD
+498 QS
-510 GHEDDKN
+510 
-517 AEEAI
+517 
-522 HQQCLEA
+522 LEA
-529 SFKLYVDVTNT
+529 SFKLHVDVTNT
-540 SKFPNEIVSLESFTV
+540 SKFPSEIVSLESFTV
-555 RVREQCPSAY
+555 KVPEQCPNVY
-565 RQLNLIQDYVPEI
+565 RQLNLIQEYVPEI

-626 PKLTVKVI
+626 PKLTVKVN
-634 SSSSQSNNAFLI
+634 SSSSQSSNAFLI

-659 DSKISLTEF
+659 DSKISLSEF

-757 RPYQERGFEWLYINY
+757 RPYQERGFEWLYVNY

-803 AERAVYGQPPS
+803 AERAVCEQSCSTNETTDKQLPS

-824 NWFKESSKFTPDLKV
+824 NWFKESSKFTPGLKV
-839 AVYHG
+839 TVYHG
-844 PGRSLDYG
+844 SKRNLD
-852 TVAERTSSRLRRTND
+852 
-867 RSGVI
+867 
-872 SGDAEDASHV
+872 
-882 SGSYPSKQKY
+882 
-892 KLDSSSLH
+892 
-900 EDHEDDENA
+900 
-909 EIGVRQQCHYE
+909 YE

-931 LRQDIAKF
+931 LRQDITKF

-951 AQNIKNHETKQAKAI
+951 AQNIKNHETKQARAI

-1062 KEQIALYQNVVNSAL
+1062 KEQTALYQNVVNSAL
-1077 EQIAASEG
+1077 EQIAGSEG

-1140 LIFTQYTEMGDILSK
+1140 LIFTQYTEMGDILLK
-1155 MIQSELGSEAL
+1155 MIQAELGSEAL
-1166 FYQGSLDRKRK
+1166 FYHGSLDRKRK
-1177 DAMVEEF
+1177 DEMVEEF

-1263 QLAELSVSVGENWIT
+1263 QLADLSVSVGENWIT

>member
-16 SWWGREWLTV
+16 SWWGREWLSV

-39 NYSNPFKITDF
+39 SYSNPFKITDF
-50 KYQNGKIIAKIA
+50 KYQNGKITAKVA
-62 ENRNT
+62 ENRST
-67 SYITELGLEAFTEKD
+67 YYITELSLEAFTEKQ
-82 LKILADIL
+82 LEILAEIL

-95 INGDLALGKLPTI
+95 IHGDLALGKLPTI
-108 LNTELLDNGINLFPI
+108 LNTELLENGINLFPI
-123 SWEDIKSKCN
+123 SWKDIKSKCN
-133 CPSPASPCVHQSELF
+133 CPAPISPCVHQSELF

-168 PESFLNSESQV
+168 PESFLNTESQA

-185 SLIESILEKGTVS
+185 SLIESILKEGTVS

-213 LTLNADNVVVQRSQ
+213 LSLNAGNVVLQRSQ
-227 RDYNQPLNSLEFDSR
+227 RDYNQPLNNLEFDSH

-260 KLFLR
+260 KIFLR
-265 DVYNS
+265 DLYNS

-301 DDSEISFNAKATSYE
+301 DDLEINFNAKATSYE

-337 NLISPRLAFTL
+337 NLISPRLAFML

-370 NEQVFHIRYIPIF
+370 NEQVFQIRYIPIF

-404 KNSQPNNGAEGSS
+404 KNSQPNNDAEGSS
-417 DFLKSCLMNELLSF
+417 DFLRSCLMNELLSF
-431 LVTILLKKLTRN
+431 LITVLLKKLTRN

-449 TPLKTAFLTN
+449 TPLKTVFLTN

-498 HVADIKQIACKD
+498 HVADIKQIECKD

-517 AEEAI
+517 AEEVI

-555 RVREQCPSAY
+555 RVPERSPSAY
-565 RQLNLIQDYVPEI
+565 RQLNLIQEYVPEI

-626 PKLTVKVI
+626 PKLTVKVN

-659 DSKISLTEF
+659 ESKISLSEF

-752 LEATL
+752 LKATL

-852 TVAERTSSRLRRTND
+852 TVAEQTSSRLRRTND
-867 RSGVI
+867 RSVLGV
-872 SGDAEDASHV
+872 
-882 SGSYPSKQKY
+882 
-892 KLDSSSLH
+892 H

-1062 KEQIALYQNVVNSAL
+1062 KEQTALYQSVVNSAL
-1077 EQIAASEG
+1077 EQIAGSEG

-1155 MIQSELGSEAL
+1155 MIQAELGSEAL

-1177 DAMVEEF
+1177 DEMVEEF

-1263 QLAELSVSVGENWIT
+1263 QLADLSVSVGENWIT

>member
-16 SWWGREWLTV
+16 SWWGREWLSV

-62 ENRNT
+62 ENRNS
-67 SYITELGLEAFTEKD
+67 SYIAELGLEAFTEQD
-82 LKILADIL
+82 LKILAEIL

-95 INGDLALGKLPTI
+95 IHGDLALGKLPTI
-108 LNTELLDNGINLFPI
+108 LNTELLENGINLFPI

-133 CPSPASPCVHQSELF
+133 CPAPISPCVHQSELF
-148 YMIGSEL
+148 YMVGSEL

-168 PESFLNSESQV
+168 PESFLNSESQG

-185 SLIESILEKGTVS
+185 SLIENILKESTVS

-213 LTLNADNVVVQRSQ
+213 LSLNAGNGVVPRSQ
-227 RDYNQPLNSLEFDSR
+227 RDYNQPLNNLEFDSR

-260 KLFLR
+260 KVFLR
-265 DVYNS
+265 DLYNS

-301 DDSEISFNAKATSYE
+301 DDLEISFNAKATSYE

-359 LGLYSPELLFK
+359 LGLYSPDLLFK
-370 NEQVFHIRYIPIF
+370 NEQVFQIRYIPIF
-383 NNASLSQRLSFLKT
+383 NNASLSQRLNFLKT

-404 KNSQPNNGAEGSS
+404 KNSQPNNDAEGSS
-417 DFLKSCLMNELLSF
+417 NFLKSCLMNELLSF
-431 LVTILLKKLTRN
+431 LVTVLLKKLTRN

-498 HVADIKQIACKD
+498 HVADIKQIECKD
-510 GHEDDKN
+510 AHENDKK
-517 AEEAI
+517 AEDAI

-529 SFKLYVDVTNT
+529 SFKLHVDVVNN

-555 RVREQCPSAY
+555 RVPERSPSAY
-565 RQLNLIQDYVPEI
+565 RQLNLIQEYVPEI

-626 PKLTVKVI
+626 PKLTVKVN
-634 SSSSQSNNAFLI
+634 SSSSQSSNAFLI

-803 AERAVYGQPPS
+803 AERVVCEQPPS

-844 PGRSLDYG
+844 PRRSLD
-852 TVAERTSSRLRRTND
+852 
-867 RSGVI
+867 
-872 SGDAEDASHV
+872 
-882 SGSYPSKQKY
+882 
-892 KLDSSSLH
+892 
-900 EDHEDDENA
+900 
-909 EIGVRQQCHYE
+909 YE

-951 AQNIKNHETKQAKAI
+951 AQNIKNHETKQARAI

-995 INPRYLR
+995 INPCYLR

-1040 TDKSIIQDLP
+1040 TDNSIIQDLP

-1263 QLAELSVSVGENWIT
+1263 QLADLSVSVGENWIT

>member
-1 MAYLEKRQNNKTRSK
+1 MVWVQYNFLMAYLEKRQNNKTRSK

-26 IENLNEDRVNDDE
+26 IENLNEDRINDDE
-39 NYSNPFKITDF
+39 SYSNPFKITDF
-50 KYQNGKIIAKIA
+50 KYQNGKIIAKIV
-62 ENRNT
+62 ENRNS
-67 SYITELGLEAFTEKD
+67 SYIAELALEPFTEQE

-108 LNTELLDNGINLFPI
+108 LNTELLENGINLFPI

-133 CPSPASPCVHQSELF
+133 CSAPISPCIHQSELF

-168 PESFLNSESQV
+168 PESFLDSESQA
-179 EKRTLA
+179 EKRTLE

-213 LTLNADNVVVQRSQ
+213 LSLNAGNVVLQRSQ
-227 RDYNQPLNSLEFDSR
+227 RDYNQPLNNLEFDSR

-260 KLFLR
+260 KIFLR
-265 DVYNS
+265 DLYNS

-337 NLISPRLAFTL
+337 NLVSPRLAFTL

-370 NEQVFHIRYIPIF
+370 NEQVFQIRYIPIF
-383 NNASLSQRLSFLKT
+383 NNASLAQRLSFLKT

-404 KNSQPNNGAEGSS
+404 KNSQPNNDAEGSS
-417 DFLKSCLMNELLSF
+417 NFLKSCLVNELLSF
-431 LVTILLKKLTRN
+431 LVTVLLKKLTRN

-498 HVADIKQIACKD
+498 HEETARKRTSSRLRRTNDRSVLLVHED
-510 GHEDDKN
+510 HEDDEN
-517 AEEAI
+517 AEIEDWE
-522 HQQCLEA
+522 QSLEA
-529 SFKLYVDVTNT
+529 SFKLHVDVTNT

-555 RVREQCPSAY
+555 KVPEQCPSVY

-626 PKLTVKVI
+626 PKLTVKVN

-659 DSKISLTEF
+659 ESKISLSEF

-803 AERAVYGQPPS
+803 AERAVCEQPPS

-844 PGRSLDYG
+844 PRRSLD
-852 TVAERTSSRLRRTND
+852 
-867 RSGVI
+867 
-872 SGDAEDASHV
+872 
-882 SGSYPSKQKY
+882 
-892 KLDSSSLH
+892 
-900 EDHEDDENA
+900 
-909 EIGVRQQCHYE
+909 YE

-931 LRQDIAKF
+931 LRQDITKF

-951 AQNIKNHETKQAKAI
+951 AQNIKNHETKQARAI

-1077 EQIAASEG
+1077 EQIAGSEG

-1140 LIFTQYTEMGDILSK
+1140 LIFTQYTEMGDILLK

-1177 DAMVEEF
+1177 DEMVEEF

-1263 QLAELSVSVGENWIT
+1263 QLADLSVSVGENWIT

-1286 GVFGL
+1286 GIFSL

>member
-16 SWWGREWLTV
+16 SWWGREWLSV

-39 NYSNPFKITDF
+39 SYSNPFKITDF
-50 KYQNGKIIAKIA
+50 KYQNGKITAKVA
-62 ENRNT
+62 ENRST
-67 SYITELGLEAFTEKD
+67 YYITELSLEAFTEKQ
-82 LKILADIL
+82 LEILAEIL

-95 INGDLALGKLPTI
+95 IHGDLALGKLPTI
-108 LNTELLDNGINLFPI
+108 LNTELLENGINLFPI

-133 CPSPASPCVHQSELF
+133 CPAPTSPCVHQSELF

-168 PESFLNSESQV
+168 PESFLNAESQV

-185 SLIESILEKGTVS
+185 SLIESILEEGTVS

-213 LTLNADNVVVQRSQ
+213 LSLNADNIVVQRSQ
-227 RDYNQPLNSLEFDSR
+227 RDYNQPLNNLEFDSR

-260 KLFLR
+260 KIFLR
-265 DVYNS
+265 DLYNS

-275 DTLYKPVHKNKADG
+275 DTLYKPVYKNKAG
-289 DKKAKI
+289 EDKKVKV

-301 DDSEISFNAKATSYE
+301 DDLEINFNAKATSYE

-370 NEQVFHIRYIPIF
+370 NEQVFQIRYIPIF
-383 NNASLSQRLSFLKT
+383 NNTSLSQRLSFLKT
-397 LYPEDLI
+397 LYPDDLI
-404 KNSQPNNGAEGSS
+404 KNSQANNGAEGSS
-417 DFLKSCLMNELLSF
+417 NFLKSCLMNELLSF
-431 LVTILLKKLTRN
+431 LVTVLLKKLTRN

-484 IQGDEIKPLIRLEE
+484 IQGDDIKPLIRLEE

-510 GHEDDKN
+510 AREDDKN

-529 SFKLYVDVTNT
+529 SFKLHVDVTNT

-555 RVREQCPSAY
+555 RVPEQCPSAY
-565 RQLNLIQDYVPEI
+565 RQLNLIQEYVPEI

-626 PKLTVKVI
+626 PKLTVKVN

-659 DSKISLTEF
+659 DSKISLSEF

-752 LEATL
+752 LKATL
-757 RPYQERGFEWLYINY
+757 RPYQERGFEWLYTNY
-772 QNRLGSCLADDMGLG
+772 QNQLGSCLADDMGLG

-795 LLKIRQEN
+795 LLKIHQGN
-803 AERAVYGQPPS
+803 AEIRVREQSYSTNETTDKQPPS

-844 PGRSLDYG
+844 SKRNLD
-852 TVAERTSSRLRRTND
+852 
-867 RSGVI
+867 
-872 SGDAEDASHV
+872 
-882 SGSYPSKQKY
+882 
-892 KLDSSSLH
+892 
-900 EDHEDDENA
+900 
-909 EIGVRQQCHYE
+909 YE

-951 AQNIKNHETKQAKAI
+951 AQNIKNHETKQARAI

-1062 KEQIALYQNVVNSAL
+1062 KEQTALYQNVVNNAL
-1077 EQIAASEG
+1077 EQIAGSEG

-1140 LIFTQYTEMGDILSK
+1140 LIFTQYTEMGDILLK
-1155 MIQSELGSEAL
+1155 MIQAELGSEAL

-1184 QNGYTKKI
+1184 QNGYAKKI
-1192 MIISLKAGGTGLN
+1192 MVISLKAGGTGLN

-1263 QLAELSVSVGENWIT
+1263 QLADLSVSVGENWIT

-1286 GVFGL
+1286 GIFSL

>member
-16 SWWGREWLTV
+16 SWWGREWLSV

-39 NYSNPFKITDF
+39 SYSNSFKITDF
-50 KYQNGKIIAKIA
+50 KYQNGKIIAKIV
-62 ENRNT
+62 ENRNS
-67 SYITELGLEAFTEKD
+67 SYIAELALEPFTEQD
-82 LKILADIL
+82 LKVLAEIL

-95 INGDLALGKLPTI
+95 IHGDLALGKLPTI
-108 LNTELLDNGINLFPI
+108 LNTELLENGINLFPI
-123 SWEDIKSKCN
+123 SWKDIKSKCN
-133 CPSPASPCVHQSELF
+133 CPAPISPCMHQSELF

-168 PESFLNSESQV
+168 PESFLNSESQAG
-179 EKRTLA
+179 KKTLE
-185 SLIESILEKGTVS
+185 SLIENILEEATVN
-198 EPLSLKLR
+198 EPTSLRLSR
-206 KTGDHED
+206 TGDRED
-213 LTLNADNVVVQRSQ
+213 LALNAK
-227 RDYNQPLNSLEFDSR
+227 RDYNQPLNNLEFDSR

-260 KLFLR
+260 KIFLR
-265 DVYNS
+265 DLYNS

-289 DKKAKI
+289 DKKVKV

-301 DDSEISFNAKATSYE
+301 DDLEISFNAKATSYE
-316 SLFDFSVDLRDLLKC
+316 NLFYFSVDLKDLLKC

-370 NEQVFHIRYIPIF
+370 NEQVFQIRYIPIF
-383 NNASLSQRLSFLKT
+383 NNASLSQRLNFLKT

-404 KNSQPNNGAEGSS
+404 KNYQPNNDAEGSS
-417 DFLKSCLMNELLSF
+417 DFLQSCLMNELLSF
-431 LVTILLKKLTRN
+431 LVTVLLKKLTRN

-459 AEFIPSSYAD
+459 AEFTPSSYAD
-469 EAVAKSLSN
+469 EAMAKSLSN

-498 HVADIKQIACKD
+498 HVADIKQIECKD

-529 SFKLYVDVTNT
+529 SFKLHVDIVNS
-540 SKFPNEIVSLESFTV
+540 SKFPNEIVSLESFTIKA
-555 RVREQCPSAY
+555 REQCPNVY

-590 TLNINQVSSLLA
+590 ILDISLVSSLLA

-626 PKLTVKVI
+626 PKLTVKVN
-634 SSSSQSNNAFLI
+634 SSSSQSSNAFLI

-659 DSKISLTEF
+659 ESKINLSEF

-803 AERAVYGQPPS
+803 AERAVCEQSHTTNETTDKQPPS

-844 PGRSLDYG
+844 PRRSLDYG

-867 RSGVI
+867 RSVLGV
-872 SGDAEDASHV
+872 
-882 SGSYPSKQKY
+882 
-892 KLDSSSLH
+892 H

-909 EIGVRQQCHYE
+909 GIGVRQQCHYE

-931 LRQDIAKF
+931 LRQDITKF

-1062 KEQIALYQNVVNSAL
+1062 KEQTALYQNVVNSAL
-1077 EQIAASEG
+1077 EQISGSEG

-1184 QNGYTKKI
+1184 QNGYAKKI

-1263 QLAELSVSVGENWIT
+1263 QLADLSVSVGENWIT

>member
-26 IENLNEDRVNDDE
+26 IENLNEDRINDDE
-39 NYSNPFKITDF
+39 SYSNPFKITDF
-50 KYQNGKIIAKIA
+50 KYQNGKIIAKIV
-62 ENRNT
+62 ENRNS
-67 SYITELGLEAFTEKD
+67 SYIAELALEPFTEQE

-108 LNTELLDNGINLFPI
+108 LNTELLENGINLFPI

-133 CPSPASPCVHQSELF
+133 CSAPISPCIHQSELF

-168 PESFLNSESQV
+168 PESFLDSESQA
-179 EKRTLA
+179 EKRTLE

-213 LTLNADNVVVQRSQ
+213 LSLNAGNVVLQRSQ
-227 RDYNQPLNSLEFDSR
+227 RDYNQPLNNLEFDSR

-260 KLFLR
+260 KIFLR
-265 DVYNS
+265 DLYNS

-337 NLISPRLAFTL
+337 NLVSPRLAFTL

-370 NEQVFHIRYIPIF
+370 NEQVFQIRYIPIF
-383 NNASLSQRLSFLKT
+383 NNASLAQRLSFLKT

-404 KNSQPNNGAEGSS
+404 KNSQPNNDAEGSS
-417 DFLKSCLMNELLSF
+417 NFLKSCLVNELLSF
-431 LVTILLKKLTRN
+431 LVTVLLKKLTRN

-498 HVADIKQIACKD
+498 HEETARKRTSSRLRRTNDRSVLLVHED
-510 GHEDDKN
+510 HEDDEN
-517 AEEAI
+517 AEIEDWE
-522 HQQCLEA
+522 QSLEA
-529 SFKLYVDVTNT
+529 SFKLHVDVTNT

-555 RVREQCPSAY
+555 KVPEQCPSVY

-626 PKLTVKVI
+626 PKLTVKVN

-659 DSKISLTEF
+659 ESKISLSEF

-803 AERAVYGQPPS
+803 AERAVCEQPPS

-844 PGRSLDYG
+844 PRRSLD
-852 TVAERTSSRLRRTND
+852 
-867 RSGVI
+867 
-872 SGDAEDASHV
+872 
-882 SGSYPSKQKY
+882 
-892 KLDSSSLH
+892 
-900 EDHEDDENA
+900 
-909 EIGVRQQCHYE
+909 YE

-931 LRQDIAKF
+931 LRQDITKF

-951 AQNIKNHETKQAKAI
+951 AQNIKNHETKQARAI

-1077 EQIAASEG
+1077 EQIAGSEG

-1140 LIFTQYTEMGDILSK
+1140 LIFTQYTEMGDILLK

-1177 DAMVEEF
+1177 DEMVEEF

-1263 QLAELSVSVGENWIT
+1263 QLADLSVSVGENWIT

-1286 GVFGL
+1286 GIFSL

>member
-39 NYSNPFKITDF
+39 SYSNPFKISDF
-50 KYQNGKIIAKIA
+50 RYQNGKIIAQVA
-62 ENRNT
+62 ENRST
-67 SYITELGLEAFTEKD
+67 YYITELSLEAFTEKQ
-82 LKILADIL
+82 LEILAEIL

-95 INGDLALGKLPTI
+95 IHGDLALGKLPTI
-108 LNTELLDNGINLFPI
+108 LNTELLENGINLFPI
-123 SWEDIKSKCN
+123 SWKDIKSKCN
-133 CPSPASPCVHQSELF
+133 CPSPASPCEHQSELF

-168 PESFLNSESQV
+168 PESFLNSESQAG
-179 EKRTLA
+179 KRTLA
-185 SLIESILEKGTVS
+185 SLIENILEEGSVS
-198 EPLSLKLR
+198 ETASPRHRSM
-206 KTGDHED
+206 GDRED
-213 LTLNADNVVVQRSQ
+213 LNLNAGNGMVQRSQ
-227 RDYNQPLNSLEFDSR
+227 RDYNQPLNNLEFDSR

-260 KLFLR
+260 KIFLR
-265 DVYNS
+265 DLYNS

-289 DKKAKI
+289 DKKVKI

-301 DDSEISFNAKATSYE
+301 DDLEINFNAKATSYE

-348 LLIQTAIYIIK
+348 LLMQTAIYIIK

-370 NEQVFHIRYIPIF
+370 NEQVFQIRYIPIF

-397 LYPEDLI
+397 LYPDDLI
-404 KNSQPNNGAEGSS
+404 KNSQLNNGAEGSS
-417 DFLKSCLMNELLSF
+417 NFLQSCLMNELLSF

-498 HVADIKQIACKD
+498 YVADIKQIECK
-510 GHEDDKN
+510 DDKN

-529 SFKLYVDVTNT
+529 SFKLHIDVTNT
-540 SKFPNEIVSLESFTV
+540 SKFPNEIVSLENFTV
-555 RVREQCPSAY
+555 KVPEQCPNVY
-565 RQLNLIQDYVPEI
+565 RQLNLIQEYVPEI

-590 TLNINQVSSLLA
+590 ILDISLVSSLLA

-626 PKLTVKVI
+626 PKLTVKVN
-634 SSSSQSNNAFLI
+634 SSSSQPSNAFLI

-659 DSKISLTEF
+659 DSKISLSEF

-728 SDAVIDNLI
+728 SDVVIDNLI

-803 AERAVYGQPPS
+803 AERAVYEQPPS

-844 PGRSLDYG
+844 PRRSLDYG

-867 RSGVI
+867 RNVI
-872 SGDAEDASHV
+872 SSDAEDATPV
-882 SGSYPSKQKY
+882 SYASKRKY
-892 KLDSSSLH
+892 KLRLLGVH

-931 LRQDIAKF
+931 LRQDISKF

-951 AQNIKNHETKQAKAI
+951 AQNIKNHETKQARAI

-1062 KEQIALYQNVVNSAL
+1062 KEQTALYQNVVTSAL
-1077 EQIAASEG
+1077 EQIAGSEG

-1096 TSLKQLCNHP
+1096 TSLKQLCNHH

-1140 LIFTQYTEMGDILSK
+1140 LIFTQYTEMGDILLK

-1177 DAMVEEF
+1177 DEMVEEF

-1263 QLAELSVSVGENWIT
+1263 QLADLSVSVGENWIT

>member
-16 SWWGREWLTV
+16 SWWGREWLSV

-62 ENRNT
+62 ENRNS
-67 SYITELGLEAFTEKD
+67 SYIAELGLEAFTEQD
-82 LKILADIL
+82 LKILAEIL

-95 INGDLALGKLPTI
+95 IHGDLALGKLPTI
-108 LNTELLDNGINLFPI
+108 LNTELLENGINLFPI

-133 CPSPASPCVHQSELF
+133 CPAPISPCVHQSELF
-148 YMIGSEL
+148 YMVGSEL

-168 PESFLNSESQV
+168 PESFLNSESQG

-185 SLIESILEKGTVS
+185 SLIENILKESTVS

-213 LTLNADNVVVQRSQ
+213 LSLNAGNGVVPRSQ
-227 RDYNQPLNSLEFDSR
+227 RDYNQPLNNLEFDSR

-260 KLFLR
+260 KVFLR
-265 DVYNS
+265 DLYNS

-301 DDSEISFNAKATSYE
+301 DDLEISFNAKATSYE

-359 LGLYSPELLFK
+359 LGLYSPDLLFK
-370 NEQVFHIRYIPIF
+370 NEQVFQIRYIPIF
-383 NNASLSQRLSFLKT
+383 NNASLSQRLNFLKT

-404 KNSQPNNGAEGSS
+404 KNSQPNNDAEGSS
-417 DFLKSCLMNELLSF
+417 NFLKSCLMNELLSF
-431 LVTILLKKLTRN
+431 LVTVLLKKLTRN

-498 HVADIKQIACKD
+498 HVADIKQIECKD
-510 GHEDDKN
+510 AHENDKK
-517 AEEAI
+517 AEDAI

-529 SFKLYVDVTNT
+529 SFKLHVDVVNN

-555 RVREQCPSAY
+555 RVPERSPSAY
-565 RQLNLIQDYVPEI
+565 RQLNLIQEYVPEI

-626 PKLTVKVI
+626 PKLTVKVN
-634 SSSSQSNNAFLI
+634 SSSSQSSNAFLI

-803 AERAVYGQPPS
+803 AERVVCEQPPS

-844 PGRSLDYG
+844 PRRSLD
-852 TVAERTSSRLRRTND
+852 
-867 RSGVI
+867 
-872 SGDAEDASHV
+872 
-882 SGSYPSKQKY
+882 
-892 KLDSSSLH
+892 
-900 EDHEDDENA
+900 
-909 EIGVRQQCHYE
+909 YE

-951 AQNIKNHETKQAKAI
+951 AQNIKNHETKQARAI

-1040 TDKSIIQDLP
+1040 TDNSIIQDLP

-1263 QLAELSVSVGENWIT
+1263 QLADLSVSVGENWIT

>member
-16 SWWGREWLTV
+16 CWWGREWLTV

-50 KYQNGKIIAKIA
+50 KYQNGKIIAKIG
-62 ENRNT
+62 ENRNS
-67 SYITELGLEAFTEKD
+67 SYITELALEPFTEQE

-108 LNTELLDNGINLFPI
+108 LNTELLENGINLFPI

-133 CPSPASPCVHQSELF
+133 CPSPINPCVHQSELF

-168 PESFLNSESQV
+168 PESFLNSESQA

-185 SLIESILEKGTVS
+185 SLIENILEEGTVS

-213 LTLNADNVVVQRSQ
+213 LSLNAGNVVLQRSQ
-227 RDYNQPLNSLEFDSR
+227 RDYNQPLNNLEFDSR

-260 KLFLR
+260 KIFLR
-265 DVYNS
+265 DLYNS

-337 NLISPRLAFTL
+337 NLVSPRLAFTL

-370 NEQVFHIRYIPIF
+370 NEQVFQIRYIPIF
-383 NNASLSQRLSFLKT
+383 NNASLSQRLNFLKT

-404 KNSQPNNGAEGSS
+404 KNSQPNNDAEGSS

-431 LVTILLKKLTRN
+431 LVTVLLKKLTRN

-498 HVADIKQIACKD
+498 HIADIKQIECED
-510 GHEDDKN
+510 GHADDKN
-517 AEEAI
+517 AEESI
-522 HQQCLEA
+522 QQQCLEA

-555 RVREQCPSAY
+555 RVQEQCPNVY
-565 RQLNLIQDYVPEI
+565 RQLNLIQEYVPEI

-626 PKLTVKVI
+626 PKLTVKVN

-659 DSKISLTEF
+659 DSKISLSEF

-839 AVYHG
+839 AVHHG
-844 PGRSLDYG
+844 SKRNLDYG
-852 TVAERTSSRLRRTND
+852 
-867 RSGVI
+867 
-872 SGDAEDASHV
+872 
-882 SGSYPSKQKY
+882 
-892 KLDSSSLH
+892 
-900 EDHEDDENA
+900 
-909 EIGVRQQCHYE
+909 

-931 LRQDIAKF
+931 LRLDIAKF

-951 AQNIKNHETKQAKAI
+951 AQNIKNHETKQARAI

-1062 KEQIALYQNVVNSAL
+1062 KEQIALYQSVVNSAL

-1140 LIFTQYTEMGDILSK
+1140 LIFTQYTEMGDILLK

-1177 DAMVEEF
+1177 DEMVEEF

-1263 QLAELSVSVGENWIT
+1263 QLADLSVSVGENWIT

>member
-16 SWWGREWLTV
+16 CWWGREWLTV

-50 KYQNGKIIAKIA
+50 KYQNGKIIAKIG
-62 ENRNT
+62 ENRNS
-67 SYITELGLEAFTEKD
+67 SYITELALEPFTEQE

-108 LNTELLDNGINLFPI
+108 LNTELLENGINLFPI

-133 CPSPASPCVHQSELF
+133 CPSPINPCVHQSELF

-168 PESFLNSESQV
+168 PESFLNSESQA

-185 SLIESILEKGTVS
+185 SLIENILEEGTVS

-213 LTLNADNVVVQRSQ
+213 LSLNADNVVVQRSQ
-227 RDYNQPLNSLEFDSR
+227 RDYNQPLNNLEFDSR

-260 KLFLR
+260 KIFLR
-265 DVYNS
+265 DLYNS

-337 NLISPRLAFTL
+337 NLVSPRLAFTL

-370 NEQVFHIRYIPIF
+370 NEQVFQIRYIPIF
-383 NNASLSQRLSFLKT
+383 NNASLSQRLNFLKT

-404 KNSQPNNGAEGSS
+404 KNSQPNNDAEGSS

-431 LVTILLKKLTRN
+431 LVTVLLKKLTRN

-498 HVADIKQIACKD
+498 HVADIKQIECKD

-529 SFKLYVDVTNT
+529 NFKLYVDITNT
-540 SKFPNEIVSLESFTV
+540 SKFPSEIVSLESFTV
-555 RVREQCPSAY
+555 RVQEQCPNVY
-565 RQLNLIQDYVPEI
+565 RQLNLIQEYVPEI
-578 KQVLATEGKAAP
+578 KQILATEGKAAP
-590 TLNINQVSSLLA
+590 TLDISLVSSLLA

-626 PKLTVKVI
+626 PKLTVKVN

-659 DSKISLTEF
+659 DSKISLSEF

-839 AVYHG
+839 AVHHG
-844 PGRSLDYG
+844 SKRNLDYG
-852 TVAERTSSRLRRTND
+852 
-867 RSGVI
+867 
-872 SGDAEDASHV
+872 
-882 SGSYPSKQKY
+882 
-892 KLDSSSLH
+892 
-900 EDHEDDENA
+900 
-909 EIGVRQQCHYE
+909 

-931 LRQDIAKF
+931 LRLDIAKF

-951 AQNIKNHETKQAKAI
+951 AQNIKNHETKQARAI

-1062 KEQIALYQNVVNSAL
+1062 KEQIALYQSVVNSAL

-1140 LIFTQYTEMGDILSK
+1140 LIFTQYTEMGDILLK

-1177 DAMVEEF
+1177 DEMVEEF

-1263 QLAELSVSVGENWIT
+1263 QLADLSVSVGENWIT

>member
-1 MAYLEKRQNNKTRSK
+1 MHAVWVQYNFLMAYLEKRQNNKTRSK
-16 SWWGREWLTV
+16 SWWGREWLSV

-39 NYSNPFKITDF
+39 SYSNPFKITDF
-50 KYQNGKIIAKIA
+50 KYQNGKIIAKIV
-62 ENRNT
+62 ENRNS
-67 SYITELGLEAFTEKD
+67 SYIAELALEPFTEQD
-82 LKILADIL
+82 LKVLAEIL

-95 INGDLALGKLPTI
+95 IHGDLALGKLPTI
-108 LNTELLDNGINLFPI
+108 LNTELLENGINLFPI
-123 SWEDIKSKCN
+123 SWEDIRSKCN
-133 CPSPASPCVHQSELF
+133 CPSPANPCVHQSELF

-168 PESFLNSESQV
+168 PESFLNSESQAG
-179 EKRTLA
+179 KKTLE
-185 SLIESILEKGTVS
+185 SLIENILEEATVN
-198 EPLSLKLR
+198 EPASLRLSR
-206 KTGDHED
+206 TGDRED
-213 LTLNADNVVVQRSQ
+213 LALNAK
-227 RDYNQPLNSLEFDSR
+227 RDYNQPLNNLEFDSR

-260 KLFLR
+260 KIFLR
-265 DVYNS
+265 DLYNS

-289 DKKAKI
+289 DKKVKV

-301 DDSEISFNAKATSYE
+301 DDLEISFNAKATSYE
-316 SLFDFSVDLRDLLKC
+316 NLFDFSVDLKDLLKC

-337 NLISPRLAFTL
+337 NLVSPRLAFTL

-370 NEQVFHIRYIPIF
+370 NEQVFQIRYIPIF
-383 NNASLSQRLSFLKT
+383 NNASLSQRLNFLKT

-404 KNSQPNNGAEGSS
+404 KNYQPNNDAEGSS

-431 LVTILLKKLTRN
+431 LVTVLLKKLTRN

-498 HVADIKQIACKD
+498 HVADIKQIERED

-529 SFKLYVDVTNT
+529 SFKLHVDVVNS
-540 SKFPNEIVSLESFTV
+540 SKFPNEIVSLESFTIKA
-555 RVREQCPSAY
+555 REQCPNVY
-565 RQLNLIQDYVPEI
+565 KQLNLIQEYVPEI

-590 TLNINQVSSLLA
+590 ILDINQVSSLLA

-626 PKLTVKVI
+626 PKLTVKVN

-659 DSKISLTEF
+659 DSKISLSEF

-795 LLKIRQEN
+795 LLKIRQGN
-803 AERAVYGQPPS
+803 AERAVCEQPPS

-844 PGRSLDYG
+844 SKRNLD
-852 TVAERTSSRLRRTND
+852 
-867 RSGVI
+867 
-872 SGDAEDASHV
+872 
-882 SGSYPSKQKY
+882 
-892 KLDSSSLH
+892 
-900 EDHEDDENA
+900 
-909 EIGVRQQCHYE
+909 YE

-931 LRQDIAKF
+931 LRQDISKF

-951 AQNIKNHETKQAKAI
+951 AQNIKNHETKQARAI
-966 KALKAKN
+966 KALRAKN

-1177 DAMVEEF
+1177 DEMVEEF

-1263 QLAELSVSVGENWIT
+1263 QLADLSVSVGENWIT